1 MLFNEKAT
9 VNRVTGRISLFR
21 TLRENVLALVGT
33 VIIVIFVVVAL
44 GANVLT
50 PYEPNAQDP
59 NAVGLSPGSPGHLL
73 GTDSYGRDTATRLF
87 YGARI
92 SLWVGIAVVIITV
105 VFGVFFGILAGYYKR
120 LDAVIMRGADIMFAF
135 PDILLALLI
144 MSILGTNITNII
156 IAISIGSIPSCAR
169 VVRGSVLQARDKD
182 YVGAIRALGGSDLR
196 IAVKHI
202 LPNVMAPVIVFATM
216 RLGSAILSTA
226 ALSYLGLG
234 AQPPTPEWGA
244 MISEGQKYM
253 FTLPHLIIVPGV
265 AIALVI
271 FSFNVVGD
279 ALRDRL
285 DPKLAKA

>member
-1 MLFNEKAT
+1 M
-9 VNRVTGRISLFR
+9 NRVTGRISLFR

-50 PYEPNAQDP
+50 PYEPNVQDP

>member
-50 PYEPNAQDP
+50 PYEPNVQDP